1 MFKGLV
7 AAFYSLV
14 LLFLGLFAGDAISLS
29 METSSEV
36 VAGTQFD
43 VAVTIDKGESES
55 FARFSAELP
64 RGLKAVAGSAENAE
78 FRFEGQQVKFVWMR
92 LPNVPKLRISYKV
105 EVDPRLRGSFNL
117 GGELAYIAN
126 NARQTAVVAPRTV
139 VITPSPNVELDK
151 QLDLAEYQTAI
162 PAQRDIV
169 LSTLKV
175 RCIREAPPTY
185 LNDGGDYVI
194 RILVNRGEAGKFA
207 KIEEILPAGFTAEPV
222 DTKEAIFSCEDGIVK
237 FLWMTLPAE
246 ELFTVSYRLIPEKG
260 AAPGEPK
267 IRGSFSFVQNEA
279 TRTIAITQRN
289 VRLQN
294 MTKAQLESLVRE
306 SQVVVSRTPEENAAW
321 EGGSIEAQ
329 GPSDGGVE
337 FEVKHQDIT
346 PMRTR
351 GGGRSSSFSST
362 RRSASMDNFLL
373 APEAGVYYRVQVA
386 AGHRPIDINRYFRRL
401 SLHADVRTERH
412 EGWYKYSVGSFKEY
426 KQARDYRVEIWNT
439 TPIRDAFVAAYNNGK
454 RITVQEALMITSQ
467 QWYR

>member
-1 MFKGLV
+1 
-7 AAFYSLV
+7 
-14 LLFLGLFAGDAISLS
+14 
-29 METSSEV
+29 
-36 VAGTQFD
+36 
-43 VAVTIDKGESES
+43 
-55 FARFSAELP
+55 
-64 RGLKAVAGSAENAE
+64 
-78 FRFEGQQVKFVWMR
+78 MR

-194 RILVNRGEAGKFA
+194 RILVNRGEASKFA

-321 EGGSIEAQ
+321 
-329 GPSDGGVE
+329 
-337 FEVKHQDIT
+337 
-346 PMRTR
+346 
-351 GGGRSSSFSST
+351 
-362 RRSASMDNFLL
+362 
-373 APEAGVYYRVQVA
+373 
-386 AGHRPIDINRYFRRL
+386 
-401 SLHADVRTERH
+401 
-412 EGWYKYSVGSFKEY
+412 
-426 KQARDYRVEIWNT
+426 
-439 TPIRDAFVAAYNNGK
+439 
-454 RITVQEALMITSQ
+454 
-467 QWYR
+467 

>member
-151 QLDLAEYQTAI
+151 QLDLAE
-162 PAQRDIV
+162 
-169 LSTLKV
+169 
-175 RCIREAPPTY
+175 PPTY

-194 RILVNRGEAGKFA
+194 RILVNRGEASKFA

-351 GGGRSSSFSST
+351 GGRSSSFSST